1 MWTTF
6 FFALLA
12 ILCSLSALASLYA
25 ALTVRRMTGFPRAAL
40 ASLDSKLRSIEASH
54 LETMETV
61 AKLAQKYKMQKVRN
75 AVDHVSDP
83 PTADDYASNKDELR
97 KRAGL
102 TAGKP
107 ARHQ

>member
-1 MWTTF
+1 MWTTI

-12 ILCSLSALASLYA
+12 ILCAASLATALYA
-25 ALTVRRMTGFPRAAL
+25 ARIAARTTAFPRAAL
-40 ASLDSKLRSIEASH
+40 ASIESKLRSIEVSH
-54 LETMETV
+54 LEMIETV
-61 AKLAQKYKMQKVRN
+61 TKLAHKYKMQKVRN
-75 AVDHVSDP
+75 ALDHVSDP

>member
-12 ILCSLSALASLYA
+12 ILCCLSALASLYA

-40 ASLDSKLRSIEASH
+40 ASLDSKLRSIESSH

-83 PTADDYASNKDELR
+83 PTVDEALTVKDQLR
-97 KRAGL
+97 RKAGL
-102 TAGKP
+102 TAGQP